1 VAGGKGCLPTS
12 DYQTISLNF
21 TLQPQKNLMYGYFDY
36 EHPLFRPPSEAHSL
50 IFQITL
56 GCSRNRCTFCGMY
69 KGKPFHVRPVADIHT
84 EIESI
89 PPAHRPHIQRIFL
102 ADGDALI
109 YPQKGLLE
117 ILDAL
122 DRTFPRLTR
131 IGVYAS
137 PASLAGKTAE
147 ELAALRERKLRILY
161 CGLES
166 GDDATL
172 LAIDKGYTSGEMLAF
187 CRKAQSAGIK
197 LSVTAILGLAGAERS
212 REHARATAEWISTLS
227 PEYFSLLTLFYRHN
241 DDFLRG
247 IVPLTRG
254 GILEEAC
261 ELLRHL
267 APHRTILRSN
277 HVSNFLQLAGSY
289 PKDRQILIA
298 QVESAIA
305 RARNHPEWYDE
316 IPDYREEIY

>member
-1 VAGGKGCLPTS
+1 
-12 DYQTISLNF
+12 
-21 TLQPQKNLMYGYFDY
+21 MYGYFDY
-36 EHPLFRPPSEAHSL
+36 DHPLFRPPSEAHSL

-69 KGKPFHVRPVADIHT
+69 KGKPFRVRPVAEIRA

-109 YPQKGLLE
+109 YPQEGLLE
-117 ILDAL
+117 ILDDL
-122 DRTFPRLTR
+122 GRGFPRLTR
-131 IGVYAS
+131 IGAYAS
-137 PASLAGKTAE
+137 PVSLAGKTAE
-147 ELAALRERKLRILY
+147 DLAAMRERKLRIFY
-161 CGLES
+161 FGLES
-166 GDDATL
+166 ADDATL
-172 LAIDKGYTSGEMLAF
+172 RAIDKGYTSAEMLAF
-187 CRKAQSAGIK
+187 CRKAQGAGMK

-212 REHARATAEWISTLS
+212 REHARATAEWITALS
-227 PEYFSLLTLFYRHN
+227 PEYFSLLTLFHRHN

-247 IVPLTRG
+247 ITPLSRG
-254 GILEEAC
+254 GILEEAR

-267 APHRTILRSN
+267 APRRTILRSN

-289 PKDRQILIA
+289 PKDRQALID

-305 RARNHPEWYDE
+305 RARRRPEWYDE